1 MELDAR
7 MMLTLAGML
16 VSVITAFVIVKT
28 KLQTVIE
35 EISDIEDRLRQMDK
49 AADSQEVTVQNH
61 AQRLDVMSG
70 MLAPKEREGRAR
82 ETASILAEVSSLR
95 RDVDKLS
102 NMHNGTHP
110 VSA

>member
-16 VSVITAFVIVKT
+16 VSVVAAFVIVKT

-35 EISDIEDRLRQMDK
+35 DISDIEGRLRQIDK
-49 AADSQEVTVQNH
+49 STDTQEVTIQNH
-61 AQRLDVMSG
+61 NQRLDVISG
-70 MLAPKEREGRAR
+70 MLAPKERETRAR
-82 ETASILAEVSSLR
+82 GTASILTEISSLR
-95 RDVDKLS
+95 RDVDKLY

-110 VSA
+110 KI

>member
-35 EISDIEDRLRQMDK
+35 DISDIEGRLRQIDK
-49 AADSQEVTVQNH
+49 STDTQEVTIQNH
-61 AQRLDVMSG
+61 NQRLDVISG
-70 MLAPKEREGRAR
+70 MLAPKERETRAR
-82 ETASILAEVSSLR
+82 ETASILTEIYSLR
-95 RDVDKLS
+95 RDVDKLY

-110 VSA
+110 KI